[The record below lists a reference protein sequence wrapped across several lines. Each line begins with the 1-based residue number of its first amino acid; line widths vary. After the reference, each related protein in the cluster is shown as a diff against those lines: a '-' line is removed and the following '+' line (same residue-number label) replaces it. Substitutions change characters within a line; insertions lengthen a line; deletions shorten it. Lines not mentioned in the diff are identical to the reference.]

1 MTTKTNTETTPEA
14 PVEAAAAP
22 KDERE
27 TTGSRRVHPRFSV
40 DIQVAVSSD
49 AQSVSAH
56 TRDISRSGLC
66 LVSTQ
71 ALAKEKEIGL
81 ELVLTFGEGG
91 LSEPLHMRGKVVWC
105 TAMFGHHQIGVK
117 FLAPD
122 PEQARNLEMF
132 LGFLDGSLNAG
143 ELFDERDEHD
153 HKGDKPKSPDPDDP
167 FRP

>member
-1 MTTKTNTETTPEA
+1 MTKTNTEKTEA
-14 PVEAAAAP
+14 PAGAVP
-22 KDERE
+22 PVKDGKEI
-27 TTGSRRVHPRFSV
+27 TASRRAHPRFAV
-40 DIQVAVSSD
+40 DIQVSVSSD
-49 AQSVSAH
+49 KQSVSAH

-71 ALAKEKEIGL
+71 GLAKEKEIGL

-105 TAMFGHHQIGVK
+105 TAMFGHYQMGVK
-117 FLAPD
+117 FLDPD

-143 ELFDERDEHD
+143 ELFDEREETDANQ
-153 HKGDKPKSPDPDDP
+153 KKKLPDPDDP

>member
-1 MTTKTNTETTPEA
+1 MTTKTNTDKKADSEVGAT
-14 PVEAAAAP
+14 P
-22 KDERE
+22 KDEKE
-27 TTGSRRVHPRFSV
+27 ITGSRRAHPRFAV
-40 DIQVAVSSD
+40 DIQVSVSSD
-49 AQSVSAH
+49 SQSVSAH

-71 ALAKEKEIGL
+71 GLAKEKEIGL

-117 FLAPD
+117 FLEPD
-122 PEQARNLEMF
+122 EEQVRNLDMF

-143 ELFDERDEHD
+143 ELFEEREGKGHDKDE
-153 HKGDKPKSPDPDDP
+153 PDPDDP

>member
-1 MTTKTNTETTPEA
+1 MTTKTNTDKKADSEVGAT
-14 PVEAAAAP
+14 P
-22 KDERE
+22 KDEKE
-27 TTGSRRVHPRFSV
+27 ITGSRRAHPRFAV
-40 DIQVAVSSD
+40 DIQVSVSSD
-49 AQSVSAH
+49 SQSVSAH

-71 ALAKEKEIGL
+71 GLAKEKEIGL

-105 TAMFGHHQIGVK
+105 TSMFGHYQIGVK
-117 FLAPD
+117 FLESD
-122 PEQARNLEMF
+122 HEQTRNLEMF

-143 ELFDERDEHD
+143 ELFDEHE
-153 HKGDKPKSPDPDDP
+153 KGEKKDQPPDPDDP